1 MSILCRW
8 NVKGVFEKFAEYGVM
23 IDGQQICDFLL
34 MML

>member
-23 IDGQQICDFLL
+23 IDGSRFVTFY
-34 MML
+34 